1 MSNGVNNKQIVEK
14 ALNEDSSILSNST
27 NTSFSENLIQDI
39 NSLKSKENFII
50 SKTFEAK
57 IPELLSYLQNESN
70 STTNKLLI
78 FKYLESLFM
87 KISYNSEIFAN
98 KYSNDKEKLNLFQ
111 IIINQYITSPNDK
124 EDYIRELKGLFSL
137 LISQITLDK
146 ETYHYIFSF
155 LINYINKCNNN
166 GYSNEN
172 IIQTPDNNNNNFNLT
187 SEQLSRIL
195 QLLQIYYQS
204 MQTIEEPYNYFYFN
218 GESDSS
224 ITILNKENRNNNSK
238 ILNLEEPLN
247 ILMFIKLFPSQII
260 KQQYPIINYKLLDI
274 IFNTKK
280 NNISIGIDKDNYLTT
295 SFTSEKIIKLKEN
308 KIFSLL
314 IKLNLKEFIRTEFYI
329 NNEKVDIPK
338 DIIIKEKDNK
348 VNNKEK
354 IEIKELKFF
363 KNFIGLCSNIIIYKE
378 SEKEKKSEGLPKF
391 FIVPQTNWRAD
402 SKEKFILK
410 SIYLNGFYKEELFNI
425 FLKQE
430 LKENVDEKIIKEL
443 RFPIKDKSGE
453 NDIKEFLE
461 KDLISIYMPNRLI
474 LPDSQSNKTYQNS
487 NQIILKDSI
496 NNLDAEFNINSP
508 GLNGVHILYRFTED
522 FNPLGG
528 INHFLPIIE
537 IMAQNEELLLNENLP
552 NFFNLISSVFMP
564 SYSEALKKENNSN
577 FFFNLSYFLEKIP
590 DSFFDNQLASKFIS
604 ISSFLTFLDK
614 KYINIIQQYHNYI
627 LLNENILFKF
637 HYEEQAI
644 ILEQIKYFIDCSQR
658 NDFTIDIMLII
669 NILLHY
675 DKERYTKF
683 CCKSHSDY
691 FNESSE
697 ILSPEL
703 HILIKPVE
711 EIITKLFE
719 KFVKEASQCQSN
731 EKECEFG
738 PKLFKIFEMLTIDI
752 SPCLQKIIINQFINY
767 IKKHYGKYF
776 AFLDVER
783 QILDITL
790 FIFKTSIFD
799 VKIDALNLLLL
810 MNKVREKMEE
820 FYTNRSRTNSWAF
833 KNETTVI
840 DQEKEIFI
848 QNYILPFYLLGEGI
862 LVSSSSISSNSTNND
877 NLNNSEIL
885 DNDRNLDKNND
896 NKNKKKGM
904 DSEKDLIKIAKNYKK
919 LNKRS
924 FFNKKNVD
932 LDNDDFNKT
941 MTFNNRNNFKI
952 NKNGKQFVYIKITS
966 IQQKIY
972 LNYKKK
978 KMNQLISGL
987 YNNIFK
993 SFKEKIDF
1001 DFILNLLIKIV
1012 SKGDIILINKFIDD
1026 LKKKSET
1033 KEKLVQILEN
1043 QQFFHWLLETSFQA
1057 YMIKESN
1064 YDEKKFSPGFCIDPV
1079 DEDSSEK
1086 RHIFNE
1092 EEKRKKIDEIYQNT
1106 NEFIIKIV
1114 KTNIYKLD
1122 YIITWSKY
1130 YYEMRNDKNNFEHVR
1145 DYVLRI
1151 LRNSYKLP
1159 YEIPFSDKKIN
1170 TSHKESIYFLNLL
1183 FELLT
1188 FYKLNGAQTEIK
1200 ESSQIDEELS
1210 RNFPHILLLEI
1221 YNEENKLTEYDIMKT
1236 LNIKWKEFPFYEKIY
1251 SFFKPLWMVLV
1262 EKKKK
1267 EEKDIITIMKKFM
1280 GKRNN
1285 FINELEMLFYSFND
1299 IPEFRD
1305 SSSSAT
1311 IYANKGIKVIYM
1323 IFHFFILIFNI
1334 GGNETDVKNTYND
1347 FRLFIT
1353 LLIISSSTVSI
1364 TSDSKKQKWPNESQ
1378 YKDVQETTQLILCNS
1393 LNYFVNK
1400 IEETDILIKKYKE
1413 GTKDETKDK
1422 LYKYY
1427 IYVRQIL
1434 IENLGYI
1441 LKGLNFI
1448 YRENSGK
1455 KFAKMKNIFSNSEI
1469 IIKTA
1474 PYLLSEKL
1482 YNYIETKD
1490 SDNSNCNENKENF
1503 LDNILKFNIK
1513 RDSKEINSEYEKNL
1527 YLFIKSTKIQSFLKN
1542 YINESKNKNKL
1553 YPFGK
1558 YIQKREKLINTIIPI
1573 YDNRANSYQPQKNLC
1588 LVPGY
1593 WQECSY
1599 SKILDFK
1606 IGRINKQLIKEIFI
1620 NQKKI
1625 NLEENEKINEYKK
1638 IKKKLFSFRGIWSK
1652 EEFFYDLKYHLK
1664 YKLVNHLTEDFS
1676 KILLTPI
1683 LDLDYYLP
1691 IFSYFQ
1697 NENLFR
1703 KPEKQIPIYYLT
1715 DLSFSLKESHK
1726 AFLNM
1731 TSTAE
1736 TTNNKEKPINEKERK
1751 ISDDIKDKSINI
1763 YENSVI
1769 NQNIQIEKDLIN
1781 ARKSKRIKKRLNAL
1795 FDVKISNYTFNNNQN
1810 SPIDKGFFSAPILF
1824 SEYISQKHLP
1834 NPTKYDIKVDSCLIK
1849 TEFHICG
1856 IFYNNSKEIGFYSF
1870 NKIHSI
1876 EEEDYDFDRKVCF
1889 GSIFKPQI
1897 NKYNYY
1903 YIKIP
1908 YSSIDFI
1915 IKRRYYFK
1923 KTVLEIF
1930 TINKKIYS
1938 FRFEEDQMKKI
1949 IENIRHYMKS
1959 DIEDFSTE
1967 FTKYEDKIGFYNKN
1981 RILDNG
1987 ISLPNTIKN
1996 MNLRSI
2002 YDKWIKWEISTLK
2015 LLMILN
2021 IYANRSYNDINQYP
2035 VFPWIITDYTSEN
2048 LPSPLPIRPMG
2059 TPMGMLEINEEAKE
2073 RKESYKASWDVNDNE
2088 EDKEDDFDRYRSHYS
2103 TSLYVTYY
2111 LVRVFPFS
2119 SMRIELQGRSFDD
2132 PNRLFNSIID
2142 SFHCALTQK
2151 SDLRELVPE
2160 LFFFPE
2166 MFYNINLLNLGS
2178 IKNKE
2183 KNIEEPVNNIVMPN
2197 WANNDGYIFVNKHRM
2212 LLESSEI
2219 NEKINEWFNI
2229 IFGNKQN
2236 GKEAK
2241 KIGNLF
2247 INQTYEN
2254 YFETYNKS
2262 EQKERIY
2269 FCRMVEFGVTPHQI
2283 FKYETY
2289 RRINY
2294 NELKTKRNLFS
2305 NITEIIKKNDD
2316 KTLEVIK
2323 EIPVQDEDNI
2333 KKNEII
2339 TPIKIFL
2346 HQKNEGEGEKRKIYI
2361 LTEEGIIKIFRND
2374 LQPNAPV
2381 ALRRILSSKNLDFV
2395 INEDKIHL
2403 EKKISKKIPK
2413 TNYKKEIK
2421 LFLPRYR
2428 ANYKK
2433 IPSVFFDKG
2442 HCIALGGFWN
2452 GHILIENLYKNEKN
2466 DKNEKDEYPETKI
2479 YSTKE
2484 NSPIIHMIIDENE
2497 IFAICGNILGTIYVY
2512 TINKNDKTDWTLYR
2526 VIYDHFSPITSLTI
2540 NETLNIF
2547 SACSKSGYCMLYT
2560 LPQFKLVNS
2569 FKLKNIIIN
2578 HTTPNYNENLL
2589 LYANIILLSSSPLP
2603 CMILYFKL
2611 RNSLAV
2617 FSINGHFIKEEIIDF
2632 EINSNGIKIFT
2643 DHQFIDY
2650 LLLFNSKNESIDIYN
2665 IIDLKMLMTWPII
2678 NYTFIDFIFTKELD
2692 SIFVLL
2698 SNKIPIEEQE
2708 NDNENIYKIL
2718 VLKNSNNK
2726 AQSQFEIETMNS
2738 PII

>member
-1 MSNGVNNKQIVEK
+1 MSNGVNNKQIIEK

-39 NSLKSKENFII
+39 NSLKSKEIFLI
-50 SKTFEAK
+50 SKTFESK

-70 STTNKLLI
+70 YTTNKLLI
-78 FKYLESLFM
+78 FKYLESLFT

-98 KYSNDKEKLNLFQ
+98 KFSNDKEKLNLFQ
-111 IIINQYITSPNDK
+111 IIINQYILSPSDK
-124 EDYIRELKGLFSL
+124 EDYLRELKGLFSL

-146 ETYHYIFSF
+146 DTYHYIFSF
-155 LINYINKCNNN
+155 LINYINKFNNN

-172 IIQTPDNNNNNFNLT
+172 IIQTPDNNNTNLT

-224 ITILNKENRNNNSK
+224 ITILNKDNKINNTK
-238 ILNLEEPLN
+238 ILNLDDSLN
-247 ILMFIKLFPSQII
+247 ILMFIKLFPSQVI
-260 KQQYPIINYKLLDI
+260 KQVYPVINYKLFDI
-274 IFNTKK
+274 IFNTK
-280 NNISIGIDKDNYLTT
+280 NYNISIGIDKDNYLITN
-295 SFTSEKIIKLKEN
+295 FTSDKIIKLKEN

-314 IKLNLKEFIRTEFYI
+314 IKLNLKEFIWTEFYI
-329 NNEKVDIPK
+329 NNEKIDIPK
-338 DIIIKEKDNK
+338 EFIIKEKINK
-348 VNNKEK
+348 INSKEK

-378 SEKEKKSEGLPKF
+378 SEKEKKNEGLPKF
-391 FIVPQTNWRAD
+391 FVVPQNSWRAD

-430 LKENVDEKIIKEL
+430 LKDNIDEKIIKEL
-443 RFPIKDKSGE
+443 YFPIKDKSGE

-461 KDLISIYMPNRLI
+461 KDLIAIYMPNRLI
-474 LPDSQSNKTYQNS
+474 LPDSQSNNSYKNS

-496 NNLDAEFNINSP
+496 NNLDAELNINSP

-522 FNPLGG
+522 LNPLGG
-528 INHFLPIIE
+528 LNHFLPIIE
-537 IMAQNEELLLNENLP
+537 IMSKNEELLLNENLP
-552 NFFNLISSVFMP
+552 NFFNLISSIFMP

-590 DSFFDNQLASKFIS
+590 NSCFDSQLASKLIS
-604 ISSFLTFLDK
+604 ISSFLIYLDK

-637 HYEEQAI
+637 GFKEQAI
-644 ILEQIKYFIDCSQR
+644 ILHQIKDFINCSQR
-658 NDFTIDIMLII
+658 NNFTIDVMLII
-669 NILLHY
+669 NILLYY
-675 DKERYTKF
+675 DKEKNIKF
-683 CCKSHSDY
+683 CCKIHSDY

-703 HILIKPVE
+703 HILIKPVD

-719 KFVKEASQCQSN
+719 KFVKEASQCQCL

-752 SPCLQKIIINQFINY
+752 SPCLQKIIINQFLNY
-767 IKKHYGKYF
+767 MKNHYGKYF
-776 AFLDVER
+776 AFLDVNR
-783 QILDITL
+783 QMLDITL

-810 MNKVREKMEE
+810 MNKVRENMEE
-820 FYTNRSRTNSWAF
+820 LYTNRSRTNSWAF

-862 LVSSSSISSNSTNND
+862 LVSSSSSISSNSSNND

-885 DNDRNLDKNND
+885 GIDKNMDKTID
-896 NKNKKKGM
+896 NKNIKKM
-904 DSEKDLIKIAKNYKK
+904 SSEKNLMKLAKNYKK
-919 LNKRS
+919 LNKHS
-924 FFNKKNVD
+924 LFKKNNDD
-932 LDNDDFNKT
+932 LDNDDYFNKT
-941 MTFNNRNNFKI
+941 MTYNRNNFKI

-978 KMNQLISGL
+978 KLNQLILGL
-987 YNNIFK
+987 YDNIFK
-993 SFKEKIDF
+993 SFKEKMDF

-1012 SKGDIILINKFIDD
+1012 SKGDIILINKFLDD
-1026 LKKKSET
+1026 IKKKNET
-1033 KEKLVQILEN
+1033 KDKLDQILEN
-1043 QQFFHWLLETSFQA
+1043 HQFFHWLLETSFQA
-1057 YMIKESN
+1057 YMIKKSN
-1064 YDEKKFSPGFCIDPV
+1064 FDEKKFAPGFCIDPI

-1086 RHIFNE
+1086 KHFFNE
-1092 EEKRKKIDEIYQNT
+1092 EEKRKSLDEIYQKT
-1106 NEFIIKIV
+1106 NELIIKIIKV
-1114 KTNIYKLD
+1114 NIYKLD

-1130 YYEMRNDKNNFEHVR
+1130 YYEMRNDKNNFEHAR
-1145 DYVLRI
+1145 DYVLKI

-1159 YEIPFSDKKIN
+1159 HEIPFSDKKIN
-1170 TSHKESIYFLNLL
+1170 PSHKESIYFLNLL

-1188 FYKLNGAQTEIK
+1188 FYKLNGAQTEMK

-1210 RNFPHILLLEI
+1210 RNFPHILFLEI
-1221 YNEENKLTEYDIMKT
+1221 YNEENKFTENDIMKT

-1262 EKKKK
+1262 DKKKK
-1267 EEKDIITIMKKFM
+1267 EEKEKDIINNMKKIFA
-1280 GKRNN
+1280 KKNN
-1285 FINELEMLFYSFND
+1285 FINELEILFYSFND

-1305 SSSSAT
+1305 SSFST
-1311 IYANKGIKVIYM
+1311 IYANKGIKIVLM
-1323 IFHFFILIFNI
+1323 IFHFFILIFNV
-1334 GGNETDVKNTYND
+1334 GGNETDIKNIYND

-1353 LLIISSSTVSI
+1353 LLIISSSTVNI
-1364 TSDSKKQKWPNESQ
+1364 TSDSKKQKWPNDSQ
-1378 YKDVQETTQLILCNS
+1378 YKDVQETTQLILYNS
-1393 LNYFVNK
+1393 INYFVNK
-1400 IEETDILIKKYKE
+1400 IKEIDVLIKKYKE
-1413 GTKDETKDK
+1413 GIKDEAGDR
-1422 LYKYY
+1422 LSKYY
-1427 IYVRQIL
+1427 LYVRQIL

-1441 LKGLNFI
+1441 LKTLNFI
-1448 YRENSGK
+1448 YRENNSK
-1455 KFAKMKNIFSNSEI
+1455 NFAKMKNIFSNSEI
-1469 IIKTA
+1469 IVKSG
-1474 PYLLSEKL
+1474 PFLLAHDLYSLIEKKESDNN
-1482 YNYIETKD
+1482 NYI
-1490 SDNSNCNENKENF
+1490 ENKENF
-1503 LDNILKFNIK
+1503 LDIILKSNIK

-1527 YLFIKSTKIQSFLKN
+1527 YLFINSSKIQSSIKN

-1593 WQECSY
+1593 WQESSY

-1606 IGRINKQLIKEIFI
+1606 IGKINNQLVKEIFI
-1620 NQKKI
+1620 NKKKI
-1625 NLEENEKINEYKK
+1625 NLEENEKTNEYKK
-1638 IKKKLFSFRGIWSK
+1638 IKKKLFSFKGVWSK

-1691 IFSYFQ
+1691 IFSQFQ
-1697 NENLFR
+1697 NDNLFR
-1703 KPEKQIPIYYLT
+1703 KPEKQIPIYYLA
-1715 DLSFSLKESHK
+1715 DLSFSLIKSHK
-1726 AFLNM
+1726 SFLNK
-1731 TSTAE
+1731 TANE
-1736 TTNNKEKPINEKERK
+1736 ESSEKYNNERK
-1751 ISDDIKDKSINI
+1751 ISDDKKDKNTNLN
-1763 YENSVI
+1763 ENLNI
-1769 NQNIQIEKDLIN
+1769 NQNIQIDKNDNNNLIN
-1781 ARKSKRIKKRLNAL
+1781 VRNSKKIPKKRLNAL
-1795 FDVKISNYTFNNNQN
+1795 FDVKIANYTFYN
-1810 SPIDKGFFSAPILF
+1810 SPNSPTEQEFFSEPILF
-1824 SEYISQKHLP
+1824 SEYITKKHLS
-1834 NPTKYDIKVDSCLIK
+1834 NQTRYDLKVDSCLIK

-1870 NKIHSI
+1870 SKTHSND
-1876 EEEDYDFDRKVCF
+1876 EEDYDFDRKVCF
-1889 GSIFKPQI
+1889 GSIFKPQT

-1903 YIKIP
+1903 YVKIP

-1915 IKRRYYFK
+1915 LKRRYYFK

-1930 TINKKIYS
+1930 TINKKSYS
-1938 FRFEEDQMKKI
+1938 FRFEEEQMKKI
-1949 IENIRHYMKS
+1949 IDNIRHYMKS

-1967 FTKYEDKIGFYNKN
+1967 FTKYEDKIGFFNKN
-1981 RILDNG
+1981 KILDNG
-1987 ISLPNTIKN
+1987 ISLPITLKN
-1996 MNLRSI
+1996 MNLKNI
-2002 YDKWIKWEISTLK
+2002 YDKWMKWEIPTLK

-2021 IYANRSYNDINQYP
+2021 FYANRSYNDINQYP
-2035 VFPWIITDYTSEN
+2035 VFPWIITDYTSDN
-2048 LPSPLPIRPMG
+2048 LPSPPPIRPMG
-2059 TPMGMLEINEEAKE
+2059 TPMGMLEITEEAKE
-2073 RKESYKASWDVNDNE
+2073 RKESYKASWDINDNE
-2088 EDKEDDFDRYRSHYS
+2088 NDREEDFDRYRSHYS
-2103 TSLYVTYY
+2103 TSLYITYY

-2119 SMRIELQGRSFDD
+2119 SMRIELQGRNFDD
-2132 PNRLFNSIID
+2132 PNRLFNSIFD
-2142 SFHCALTQK
+2142 SFHCAITQK
-2151 SDLRELVPE
+2151 SDIRELIPE
-2160 LFFFPE
+2160 FFFFPE
-2166 MFYNINLLNLGS
+2166 MFYNLNLLNLGN
-2178 IKNKE
+2178 IKNRE
-2183 KNIEEPVNNIVMPN
+2183 KNIEIPVNNITMPN

-2241 KIGNLF
+2241 KIGNQF
-2247 INQTYEN
+2247 IKQSYEN
-2254 YFETYNKS
+2254 FFDTYNKS
-2262 EQKERIY
+2262 EQKEKIY

-2283 FKYETY
+2283 FKNEAYK
-2289 RRINY
+2289 RMNY
-2294 NELKTKRNLFS
+2294 NELKSKRNLFS

-2316 KTLEVIK
+2316 KSLEITK
-2323 EIPVQDEDNI
+2323 EISIQDEESI
-2333 KKNEII
+2333 KKNEIV

-2346 HQKNEGEGEKRKIYI
+2346 HQKNEDEGEKRKIYI
-2361 LTEEGIIKIFRND
+2361 LTEEGIIKIFRNE
-2374 LQPNAPV
+2374 LQPNAP
-2381 ALRRILSSKNLDFV
+2381 AACRRILSSKNLDFD
-2395 INEDKIHL
+2395 INEDKHL
-2403 EKKISKKIPK
+2403 EKKISKKIQK
-2413 TNYKKEIK
+2413 ISNYKKEIK

-2428 ANYKK
+2428 ANCQK
-2433 IPSVFFDKG
+2433 IPNIFFDKG
-2442 HCIALGGFWN
+2442 YCIALGGYWN
-2452 GHILIENLYKNEKN
+2452 GNILIEYLYKIEKSDKN
-2466 DKNEKDEYPETKI
+2466 DKNGKNVYPETKI

-2497 IFAICGNILGTIYVY
+2497 IFAICGNILGTIFVY
-2512 TINKNDKTDWTLYR
+2512 TINEKDKTNWKLYR
-2526 VIYDHFSPITSLTI
+2526 VIYDHFSPITSLAI
-2540 NETLNIF
+2540 NENLNIF

-2578 HTTPNYNENLL
+2578 NTPNYNENLL
-2589 LYANIILLSSSPLP
+2589 LYANIILISSSPLP
-2603 CMILYFKL
+2603 CMIFYFKL
-2611 RNSLAV
+2611 RKSLAV
-2617 FSINGHFIKEEIIDF
+2617 CSINGHLIKEEPIDF
-2632 EINSNGIKIFT
+2632 EINQNGIKIFT

-2650 LLLFNSKNESIDIYN
+2650 LLIFNSKNESIDIYN
-2665 IIDLKMLMTWPII
+2665 IIDLKIVMTWPIK
-2678 NYTFIDFIFTKELD
+2678 NYNFIDFIFTKELD
-2692 SIFVLL
+2692 SIFVLI

-2708 NDNENIYKIL
+2708 TDDENIYKIL
-2718 VLKNSNNK
+2718 VLKSSNNLK
-2726 AQSQFEIETMNS
+2726 TQYDIETMNS

>member
-1 MSNGVNNKQIVEK
+1 MSNG

-39 NSLKSKENFII
+39 NSLKSKEIFLI

-57 IPELLSYLQNESN
+57 IPEILSYLQNESN
-70 STTNKLLI
+70 STSNKLLI
-78 FKYLESLFM
+78 LKYLESLFT
-87 KISYNSEIFAN
+87 KISFNSEILAN

-111 IIINQYITSPNDK
+111 IIIIQYITSSNDK
-124 EDYIRELKGLFSL
+124 EEYLRQLKGLFSL

-146 ETYHYIFSF
+146 DTYHYILSF

-172 IIQTPDNNNNNFNLT
+172 IIHTPDNNNNNNNLT
-187 SEQLSRIL
+187 SDQLSRIL

-204 MQTIEEPYNYFYFN
+204 ILTIEEPYNYFYFN

-224 ITILNKENRNNNSK
+224 ITILNKENKKNNTK
-238 ILNLEEPLN
+238 ILNLDEPLN

-260 KQQYPIINYKLLDI
+260 KQVYPIINYKLLDI
-274 IFNTKK
+274 IFNTKN
-280 NNISIGIDKDNYLTT
+280 NNISIGIDKDNYLIT

-314 IKLNLKEFIRTEFYI
+314 IKLNFKEYIRTEFYI

-338 DIIIKEKDNK
+338 EYIIQEKDNK
-348 VNNKEK
+348 INNKEK

-378 SEKEKKSEGLPKF
+378 SEKEKKNEGLPNF
-391 FIVPQTNWRAD
+391 FIIPQTTWRND

-430 LKENVDEKIIKEL
+430 LKDNVDAKIIKEL
-443 RFPIKDKSGE
+443 RFPINDKSGE

-461 KDLISIYMPNRLI
+461 KDLISIYMPNRFI
-474 LPDSQSNKTYQNS
+474 LSDSQSNKSYQNS

-496 NNLDAEFNINSP
+496 NNLDAEFNISSP
-508 GLNGVHILYRFTED
+508 GLNGVHLLYRFNED
-522 FNPLGG
+522 FSPLGG
-528 INHFLPIIE
+528 LNHFLPIIE
-537 IMAQNEELLLNENLP
+537 IMTQNNDLLLNENLP

-590 DSFFDNQLASKFIS
+590 DSFFDNQLAIKLIS
-604 ISSFLTFLDK
+604 ISLFLTCLDK

-627 LLNENILFKF
+627 LLNEKILFKF
-637 HYEEQAI
+637 HFEEQSI
-644 ILEQIKYFIDCSQR
+644 ILQQIKYFIDCSQR

-675 DKERYTKF
+675 DGERHTKF

-703 HILIKPVE
+703 NILIKPIE
-711 EIITKLFE
+711 EIIAKLFE
-719 KFVKEASQCQSN
+719 KFVKDASRCQSN
-731 EKECEFG
+731 DKECELG
-738 PKLFKIFEMLTIDI
+738 QKLFKIFQILTIDI
-752 SPCLQKIIINQFINY
+752 SPCIQKVIINQFINFL
-767 IKKHYGKYF
+767 KKHYGKYF
-776 AFLDVER
+776 AFLDVDR
-783 QILDITL
+783 QMLEITL

-799 VKIDALNLLLL
+799 VKIDALDLLLV
-810 MNKVREKMEE
+810 MNKVRENMEE

-862 LVSSSSISSNSTNND
+862 LVSSSSKSSNSSNND
-877 NLNNSEIL
+877 NLNKSEIL
-885 DNDRNLDKNND
+885 DSDINTDTNIDKNID
-896 NKNKKKGM
+896 KRKIKKM
-904 DSEKDLIKIAKNYKK
+904 SSENNIMNLAKKYKK
-919 LNKRS
+919 LNKHS
-924 FFNKKNVD
+924 AFKINNND
-932 LDNDDFNKT
+932 LENDDFNKT

-987 YNNIFK
+987 YNKIFD
-993 SFKEKIDF
+993 SFKEKMDF
-1001 DFILNLLIKIV
+1001 DFVLNLLIKIV

-1026 LKKKSET
+1026 LKKRNET
-1033 KEKLVQILEN
+1033 KDKLDQILEN
-1043 QQFFHWLLETSFQA
+1043 QQFFHWLLETAFQA

-1064 YDEKKFSPGFCIDPV
+1064 FDEKKFAPGFCIDPIN
-1079 DEDSSEK
+1079 EDSNGK
-1086 RHIFNE
+1086 KHIFNE
-1092 EEKRKKIDEIYQNT
+1092 EEKRKKIDEIYHNT
-1106 NEFIIKIV
+1106 NEFITKII

-1145 DYVLRI
+1145 DYVLKI
-1151 LRNSYKLP
+1151 LRNSYRLP
-1159 YEIPFSDKKIN
+1159 YEIPFSEKKIN

-1188 FYKLNGAQTEIK
+1188 FYKLNGAQADIK

-1221 YNEENKLTEYDIMKT
+1221 YNEENKLTENDIMKT
-1236 LNIKWKEFPFYEKIY
+1236 LNIKWKEYPFYEKIY
-1251 SFFKPLWMVLV
+1251 SFFKPLWMGLV
-1262 EKKKK
+1262 DKKKK
-1267 EEKDIITIMKKFM
+1267 EEKEKDIINNMKKNI
-1280 GKRNN
+1280 GKRNM
-1285 FINELEMLFYSFND
+1285 FINELEILFYSFND
-1299 IPEFRD
+1299 IPEFND
-1305 SSSSAT
+1305 SSLST
-1311 IYANKGIKVIYM
+1311 IYANKGIKIVYM

-1334 GGNETDVKNTYND
+1334 GGNEADIKNIYND

-1353 LLIISSSTVSI
+1353 LLIISSSTVNI
-1364 TSDSKKQKWPNESQ
+1364 TSDIKKQKWPNESQ
-1378 YKDVQETTQLILCNS
+1378 YKDVQETTKLILCNT
-1393 LNYFVNK
+1393 LNFFVNK
-1400 IEETDILIKKYKE
+1400 IEEIDASLKKYKE
-1413 GTKDETKDK
+1413 ETKDESKNK

-1441 LKGLNFI
+1441 LKTLNFI
-1448 YRENSGK
+1448 YRENSVK
-1455 KFAKMKNIFSNSEI
+1455 RFIKMKNIFSNSEI
-1469 IIKTA
+1469 IVKSG
-1474 PYLLSEKL
+1474 PYLLAEKL
-1482 YNYIETKD
+1482 YTSIEINNPDNNNYI
-1490 SDNSNCNENKENF
+1490 ENKENF

-1527 YLFIKSTKIQSFLKN
+1527 YLFINSTKIHSFLKN
-1542 YINESKNKNKL
+1542 HINESKNKNKL

-1573 YDNRANSYQPQKNLC
+1573 YDNRTNSCQPQKNLC

-1593 WQECSY
+1593 WQKSSY

-1606 IGRINKQLIKEIFI
+1606 IGKINKQLIKEIFI
-1620 NQKKI
+1620 NKTKI
-1625 NLEENEKINEYKK
+1625 NLEENEKIKEYKK
-1638 IKKKLFSFRGIWSK
+1638 IKKKLFSFKGIWSK
-1652 EEFFYDLKYHLK
+1652 EEFFYDSKYHLK

-1703 KPEKQIPIYYLT
+1703 QPEKQIPIYYLA

-1726 AFLNM
+1726 SFLNQ
-1731 TSTAE
+1731 TIIEE
-1736 TTNNKEKPINEKERK
+1736 TTNNKEKYNIEKEGK
-1751 ISDDIKDKSINI
+1751 ISDNKKEKNIN
-1763 YENSVI
+1763 ENLKI
-1769 NQNIQIEKDLIN
+1769 NQYIEIEKNNNNDLFNI
-1781 ARKSKRIKKRLNAL
+1781 RKSKKIVKKRLNAL
-1795 FDVKISNYTFNNNQN
+1795 FDLKISNYNFDNSQN
-1810 SPIDKGFFSAPILF
+1810 SSKDQGSFSAPMLF
-1824 SEYISQKHLP
+1824 SEYISKKHLP
-1834 NPTKYDIKVDSCLIK
+1834 NPTRYDIKVDACFIK
-1849 TEFHICG
+1849 TEFHIRG

-1870 NKIHSI
+1870 CNMHIN

-1889 GSIFKPQI
+1889 GSLFRPQT
-1897 NKYNYY
+1897 NKYNFY

-1915 IKRRYYFK
+1915 LKRRYYFK
-1923 KTVLEIF
+1923 KTVIEIF
-1930 TINKKIYS
+1930 TINKKNYS
-1938 FRFEEDQMKKI
+1938 FKFEEDQMKKI
-1949 IENIRHYMKS
+1949 IDNIRYYMKS

-1981 RILDNG
+1981 KILDNG

-1996 MNLRSI
+1996 MNLRYI

-2021 IYANRSYNDINQYP
+2021 FYANRSYNDINQYP

-2088 EDKEDDFDRYRSHYS
+2088 EDKEEDFDRYRSHYS

-2111 LVRVFPFS
+2111 LVRIFPFS

-2142 SFHCALTQK
+2142 SFNCALTQK
-2151 SDLRELVPE
+2151 ADLRELIPE
-2160 LFFFPE
+2160 LFFLPE
-2166 MFYNINLLNLGS
+2166 IFYNLNLLNLGS
-2178 IKNKE
+2178 IRNKQ
-2183 KNIEEPVNNIVMPN
+2183 KNIEVPVNNIEMPK

-2229 IFGNKQN
+2229 IFGNKQS

-2247 INQTYEN
+2247 IKQSYEN
-2254 YFETYNKS
+2254 FIDTYNKS
-2262 EQKERIY
+2262 EQKEKVY

-2283 FKYETY
+2283 FKNETY
-2289 RRINY
+2289 KRINY
-2294 NELKTKRNLFS
+2294 NELKSKRNLFS

-2316 KTLEVIK
+2316 KNLEITK
-2323 EIPVQDEDNI
+2323 EIPVQDQNSI

-2346 HQKNEGEGEKRKIYI
+2346 HQKNEGEGEKRKIFI
-2361 LTEEGIIKIFRND
+2361 LTEEGIIKIFRNE

-2381 ALRRILSSKNLDFV
+2381 AYRRILSSKNLDFDLK
-2395 INEDKIHL
+2395 EDKLYL
-2403 EKKISKKIPK
+2403 EKKMQKKMSKA
-2413 TNYKKEIK
+2413 NYKEEIK

-2428 ANYKK
+2428 SNCRE
-2433 IPSVFFDKG
+2433 IPSIFFDKG
-2442 HCIALGGFWN
+2442 HCIALGGYWN
-2452 GHILIENLYKNEKN
+2452 GNILIENLYINEKN
-2466 DKNEKDEYPETKI
+2466 DKNGKNENQFPETKI

-2497 IFAICGNILGTIYVY
+2497 IFAICGNILGTIFVY
-2512 TINKNDKTDWTLYR
+2512 TIDQNDKTDWKLYR

-2540 NETLNIF
+2540 NENLNIF
-2547 SACSKSGYCMLYT
+2547 SACSKNGYCMIYT

-2578 HTTPNYNENLL
+2578 HNPQNYNENLL
-2589 LYANIILLSSSPLP
+2589 LYANIILISSSPLP

-2611 RNSLAV
+2611 RKTLAI
-2617 FSINGHFIKEEIIDF
+2617 FSINGHYINEEEIDF
-2632 EINSNGIKIFT
+2632 EINQNGIKIFT

-2650 LLLFNSKNESIDIYN
+2650 LLLFNPKKESIDIYN
-2665 IIDLKMLMTWPII
+2665 IIDLKVVMTWPIK

-2692 SIFVLL
+2692 SIFVLI
-2698 SNKIPIEEQE
+2698 SNQIPIEEQE
-2708 NDNENIYKIL
+2708 YDNNKIYKIL
-2718 VLKNSNNK
+2718 VLKGSNSLIVQNDL
-2726 AQSQFEIETMNS
+2726 EIMNS